1 MYCEKNCLIT
11 CLNQKEINSKYYNL
25 IDFRSRLETKIGLN
39 EL

>member
-1 MYCEKNCLIT
+1 MYCKRNCLIP

-25 IDFRSRLETKIGLN
+25 IDVRGGLETKIGLK